1 MPTWLSSAQS
11 SVMSSPPR
19 AMAAAWASRLSDG
32 ARMVVAMCHA
42 RRTSFVLLPSAP
54 QEQAQSSWFWLS
66 LPRDA
71 VPLRQTRDEAPEKM
85 TQYWRRMHL
94 QD

>member
-32 ARMVVAMCHA
+32 A